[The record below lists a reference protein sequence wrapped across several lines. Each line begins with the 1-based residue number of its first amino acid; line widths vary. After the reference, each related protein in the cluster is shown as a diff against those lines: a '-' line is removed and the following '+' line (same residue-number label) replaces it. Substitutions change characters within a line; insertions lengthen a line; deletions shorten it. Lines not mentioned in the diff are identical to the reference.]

1 MTPRR
6 IITGALLGAALA
18 AAPCASPAAPVHRAT
33 RCTEDSACWNWRT
46 MGNHRRGI
54 YLKGGPAR
62 IVVTGP
68 QFDHYRAA
76 RRIDWARTPHLKGD

>member
-18 AAPCASPAAPVHRAT
+18 AVPGAAGGAPVHRAT
-33 RCTEDSACWNWRT
+33 RCMEDSACWNWRT

-54 YLKGGPAR
+54 YLQGGPTR

-68 QFDHYRAA
+68 AFDRYRAA
-76 RRIDWARTPHLKGD
+76 HRIDWTRTPHLKGD